1 MKLGT
6 FLSVAL
12 SLVCLGG
19 VAQAQNTL
27 SAGSATT
34 SGGDV
39 NVDISLDSVDI
50 AQGWSFG
57 VCNTSD
63 VMVGT
68 VLDGPATE
76 ALNGG
81 NGPDFNQINMFP
93 EGWTV
98 GVVISFL
105 GMDTLAPGTGYVLN
119 VAPYTPLTVPAAG
132 DPDVVAP
139 LDFCGTLGTP
149 PVATVIVVGG
159 QSITPDQVSG
169 AITIQGAPPA
179 PPSFTYIA
187 PTQDVQFD
195 AGSFTANF
203 AIEQNPDGDLAF
215 PIDTQGFSMGNENG
229 ALVAPTAV
237 NAIGDLASLSGGAG
251 PDFFGDNTFA
261 NGWTVGV
268 VYAFLG
274 GVFIQFDTAKE
285 VIGVDYDINGAAAG
299 DSETLTWV
307 GTLGTP
313 PVSNVVVVAGQSIGT
328 AAADGAI
335 NFIEVVI
342 PSVDFI
348 RGDCNDDGIVN
359 IADGVWI
366 INELFLSGPS
376 SVCPAACD
384 ANADGMRDQSDAVY
398 IWNYRF
404 LGGAPPSA
412 PFPACGE
419 SLDAD
424 DVALGC
430 DGGSCP

>member
-27 SAGSATT
+27 SAGSGST

-39 NVDISLDSVDI
+39 NIEISLDAVDT
-50 AQGWSFG
+50 AQGWSYG
-57 VCNTSD
+57 VCNGPD

-68 VLDGPATE
+68 VADGPATL

-81 NGPDFNQINMFP
+81 SGPDFNQINMFP

-119 VAPYTPLTVPAAG
+119 EAPYSPLTTVAAG

-139 LDFCGTLGTP
+139 LDFCSTLGTP

-169 AITIQGAPPA
+169 AITIMGGPPT
-179 PPSFTYIA
+179 PPSFDYIA
-187 PTQDVQFD
+187 PTMDVEFD
-195 AGSFTANF
+195 AGSFSANF
-203 AIEQNPDGDLAF
+203 AIEQNPDGALAF
-215 PIDTQGFSMGNENG
+215 PVDTQGFSMGNENG
-229 ALVAPTAV
+229 ALVTPTAV
-237 NAIGDLASLSGGAG
+237 NAVGELASLGGSG

-274 GVFIQFDTAKE
+274 GVFIQFDTAKD
-285 VIGVDYDINGAAAG
+285 VIGVDYDINGAASG

-307 GTLGTP
+307 DTLGTP
-313 PVSNVVVVAGQSIGT
+313 PVSNVVVVAGQSVGT
-328 AAADGAI
+328 AAVDGTI
-335 NFIEVVI
+335 SFIEVVT

-376 SVCPAACD
+376 SVCGAACD

-404 LGGAPPSA
+404 LGGAAPSA

-419 SLDAD
+419 SLDPA

-430 DGGSCP
+430 MGSCP